1 MKTGQSLVEIAKEL
15 ERQNGTKKDF
25 IAPTKQLEL
34 KAEPV
39 DGTNGTQVA
48 LKLRVN
54 GKGVFPVTDI
64 AHGQIAGRLGVPQ
77 KYYDRMRS
85 AAPDLLVKNVNHWLQ
100 AEPEARMVR
109 TLDGEARAF
118 LSKRYRP
125 LDNADMAEAVLPILQ
140 EMGCRLESS
149 ALTPSKL
156 YIKAVTERTQF
167 EIRKGDVVQAGIVIS
182 NSEVGMGSVKVEP
195 LIYRLV
201 CSNGMISQ
209 DHGLNKYHVGRSGEM
224 GDLAAEFLRDDTR
237 QADDKAFWMKVQDIV
252 RGSLNSDVFAKI
264 VAKLKDAA
272 ATPIE
277 AEVEEVIERAQE
289 RFLLK
294 DKERGGVLRHLLTGG
309 DLTQYGLVQAITRT
323 SQDVEDYE
331 RATELERLGG
341 QVLEMPRQSWKE
353 LAGR

>member
-1 MKTGQSLVEIAKEL
+1 MKIGQSLVEIATEL
-15 ERQNGTKKDF
+15 ERQTATKKDF

-34 KAEPV
+34 QT
-39 DGTNGTQVA
+39 DG
-48 LKLRVN
+48 KLRVN
-54 GKGVFPVTDI
+54 GKGSFEVTDI
-64 AHGQIAGRLGVPQ
+64 AHGQLAGRLGIPQ
-77 KYYDRMRS
+77 KYYDRMRAES
-85 AAPDLLVKNVNHWLQ
+85 PELLTRNVNHWFQ
-100 AEPEARMVR
+100 EEPEQRMVR
-109 TLDGEARAF
+109 TLDGKARAF

-125 LDNADMAEAVLPILQ
+125 LDNADMAESVLPILQ

-149 ALTPSKL
+149 ALTESKL
-156 YIKAVTERTQF
+156 YIKAVTERTTF

-195 LIYRLV
+195 LIFRLV

-224 GDLAAEFLRDDTR
+224 GDLAQEFLRDDTR

-252 RGSLNSDVFAKI
+252 RGSLSSDVFAKI
-264 VAKLKDAA
+264 VGKLREATQ
-272 ATPIE
+272 TPIE
-277 AEVEEVIERAQE
+277 IEVEQVIERAQE

-294 DKERGGVLRHLLTGG
+294 ENERGGLLKHLIQSG
-309 DLTQYGLVQAITRT
+309 DMTQYGLVQAITRT
-323 SQDVEDYE
+323 SQDVPEYE

-341 QVLEMPRQSWKE
+341 QVLEMPKQSWKE